1 MNNLINSNLGLL
13 DDDCTPY
20 SFLASEPNLVSAE
33 GSIDINNN
41 VFDYNNIIQPLGHQ
55 SIFPSNNIASLFDAL
70 ENFESTAPSTA
81 CIMSQNKWSFANDLA
96 SSWDNVQ
103 TKQEPQEPQEPQ
115 LNASFGALNM
125 DYTPELSPASM
136 CTPATHVSPY
146 GFDHMG
152 MDELG
157 ASPSVQSPPNDTFG
171 VQSSQEGGFEFDFS
185 YDRDINQLLAASQT
199 DFQLFPEPI
208 NSNSAEVVAAV
219 TSLSQLLMTT
229 APYSNSNTQSR
240 PAWEESPFDS
250 DLDYFSPLGSTCTSP
265 TLTNF
270 SGAFD
275 SGVERSASGYSP
287 VKRPRR
293 RRVTSE
299 DASRINEDGIEEE
312 ARPRYK
318 CSVCDKTFSRPF
330 NLRSH
335 RATHDGV
342 RSFACSHV
350 GEDGTVC
357 GTAFARR
364 HDLERH
370 VQSRHS
376 NVKLFACKTCGTKC
390 GRNDAFKRHLQRHAA
405 CALAA
410 AKEEEEKRQHASVG
424 P

>member
-1 MNNLINSNLGLL
+1 MESSCFMNNLINSNLGLI
-13 DDDCTPY
+13 DDDTKAPF
-20 SFLASEPNLVSAE
+20 SFLASEPHLVAA
-33 GSIDINNN
+33 GSINNHN
-41 VFDYNNIIQPLGHQ
+41 IFDYNSEPLGHQ

-70 ENFESTAPSTA
+70 ESFEATAPSTT
-81 CIMSQNKWSFANDLA
+81 MSQNKWSFGSDPAS

-103 TKQEPQEPQEPQ
+103 TKQEPS
-115 LNASFGALNM
+115 LSFGSLHM

-146 GFDHMG
+146 GFDRMG

-157 ASPSVQSPPNDTFG
+157 ASPSIQSPLNDNFG
-171 VQSSQEGGFEFDFS
+171 AQSSQEGGFEFDFS
-185 YDRDINQLLAASQT
+185 YDKDIDHLLAASQT
-199 DFQLFPEPI
+199 DFQLFPESG
-208 NSNSAEVVAAV
+208 NANNAEVVAAV
-219 TSLSQLLMTT
+219 TSLSQFLMTT
-229 APYSNSNTQSR
+229 EPFSSSNGGQVH

-270 SGAFD
+270 SGFD
-275 SGVERSASGYSP
+275 SAERSGCSP

-299 DASRINEDGIEEE
+299 DASRMNEDGAEE
-312 ARPRYK
+312 ARPRYQ
-318 CSVCDKTFSRPF
+318 CNVCDKTFSRPF

-376 NVKLFACKTCGTKC
+376 NVKLFPCKTCGTKC
-390 GRNDAFKRHLQRHAA
+390 GRQDAFKRHLQRHAA

-410 AKEEEEKRQHASVG
+410 AKEEEERQQQASAG